1 MDTSQSFRF
10 THRGPSSLAR
20 LMFFA
25 SLSLL
30 LLFVDVRYRYLE
42 STRASLSVLMLPIQE
57 VATSPHRLWQQA
69 RERLYTQNSLVHANL
84 ALERQHQQDAAQ
96 LIKLNA
102 LTQEN
107 LQLRSLAALLPP
119 PSYTQQ
125 MAEVIYTERDVFKRK
140 VMINKGNMEQVQPGQ
155 VVMDDHGIVGQI
167 TRTYPWMSEV
177 TLITDKDH
185 AVPVQLLRTG
195 MRTVLL
201 GAGDTSQLTARYLP
215 VSTDIQ
221 NGDVFV
227 TSGIDGVYP
236 AGIPVGKVIHV
247 DRDPAYPFAR
257 IRCLPIAGVDRYRY
271 LLILST
277 LAQPFELPVEPESA
291 VKSTPVKSKK

>member
-1 MDTSQSFRF
+1 MDTSQNFNF
-10 THRGPSSLAR
+10 AHRGPSPLVR
-20 LMFFA
+20 LVFFA
-25 SLSLL
+25 SLALL
-30 LLFVDVRYRYLE
+30 LMFVDVRYRYLE
-42 STRASLSVLMLPIQE
+42 STRTTLSVLMLPFQKA
-57 VATSPHRLWQQA
+57 ATLPSVLWQQA
-69 RERLYTQNSLVHANL
+69 RERLYTQNSLVRANL
-84 ALERQHQQDAAQ
+84 SMEQRHQQDAA
-96 LIKLNA
+96 LLLKLNA

-107 LQLRSLAALLPP
+107 LQLRTLAALPPP

-125 MAEVIYTERDVFKRK
+125 MAEVMYAERDVFKRK
-140 VMINKGNMEQVQPGQ
+140 VIINKGMMAAIQEGQ
-155 VVMDDHGIVGQI
+155 VVMDNQGVVGQI
-167 TRTYPWMSEV
+167 TRTYPLMSEV

-201 GAGDTSQLTARYLP
+201 GAGDTSHLTVRYLP

-236 AGIPVGKVIHV
+236 AGIPVGKVV
-247 DRDPAYPFAR
+247 KVERDPAYPFAR
-257 IRCLPIAGVDRYRY
+257 IRCLPMAGVDHYRY
-271 LLILST
+271 LMVLSS
-277 LAQPFELPVEPESA
+277 LVKPFELPTEPESA

>member
-107 LQLRSLAALLPP
+107 LQLRTLAALLPP
-119 PSYTQQ
+119 PNYTQQ
-125 MAEVIYTERDVFKRK
+125 MAEVIYTERDVFKRN
-140 VMINKGNMEQVQPGQ
+140 VLINKGSMEQVQSGQ

-201 GAGDTSQLTARYLP
+201 GAGDTSQLTVRYLP

-221 NGDVFV
+221 SGDVFV

-277 LAQPFELPVEPESA
+277 LAKPFELPVEPESA

>member
-1 MDTSQSFRF
+1 MDTSQTFRF
-10 THRGPSSLAR
+10 AHRGPSPLVR
-20 LMFFA
+20 LVFFA

-42 STRASLSVLMLPIQE
+42 STRISMSVLMLPIQE
-57 VATSPHRLWQQA
+57 VATLPESLWQQA
-69 RERLYTQNSLVHANL
+69 RERLYTQNSLVRANL
-84 ALERQHQQDAAQ
+84 RLEVQHQQDAAQ
-96 LIKLNA
+96 LVKLNA

-107 LQLRSLAALLPP
+107 LQLRTLVALPPP

-125 MAEVIYTERDVFKRK
+125 MAEVIYAERDVFKRK
-140 VMINKGNMEQVQPGQ
+140 VLVNKGGMALVQAGQ
-155 VVMDDHGIVGQI
+155 VVMDDRGIVGQI

-201 GAGDTSQLTARYLP
+201 GAGDTSQLTVRYLP

-221 NGDVFV
+221 SGDVFV
-227 TSGIDGVYP
+227 TSGLDGVYP
-236 AGIPVGKVIHV
+236 AGIPVGKVV
-247 DRDPAYPFAR
+247 KVERDPAYPFAR
-257 IRCLPIAGVDRYRY
+257 VRCLPMARVDHYRY
-271 LLILST
+271 LLILSS
-277 LAQPFELPVEPESA
+277 LAKPLELPIEPESA
-291 VKSTPVKSKK
+291 VKSTPVKLKK